1 MRIPLR
7 RKLISCP
14 ADVHN
19 VLQSVLKSESKQDR
33 DQEHFWVFHLDTR
46 NTVRSLHLVSLGTLD
61 CSLVHPREVFTRAV
75 AERCA
80 TIIVAHNHPS
90 LDPQPSSED
99 ITITNQLQEAGKL
112 LGITVTD
119 HVITAGKDFYSFKQD
134 GRL

>member
-1 MRIPLR
+1 MR
-7 RKLISCP
+7 ISCP

-19 VLQSVLKSESKQDR
+19 LLQSVLKSESKPDR
-33 DQEHFWVFHLDTR
+33 DQEHFWVLHLDTR
-46 NTVRSLHLVSLGTLD
+46 SVIRSLHLVSLGTLD
-61 CSLVHPREVFTRAV
+61 QTLVHPREVFTRAV

-90 LDPQPSSED
+90 HDPQPSSED
-99 ITITNQLQEAGKL
+99 ITITNQLHEAGKL